1 MFREKKNFF
10 FLFWQDSWHKEST
23 INICAIPKLEL
34 GFLVIMHT
42 PKIHLINTQCMHT
55 PKIHLINTQC
65 NSPCTPTHNKHSYNP
80 MQTDPQ
86 TPWYIII
93 NKKKLKQH
101 NIWILPLPFTLMG
114 YARSSTFS
122 REPKQR
128 VIQFFQEH
136 GRMKPYYFRSS

>member
-10 FLFWQDSWHKEST
+10 FFFWQDSWHKEST

-42 PKIHLINTQCMHT
+42 PKIHLINTQC
-55 PKIHLINTQC
+55 

-80 MQTDPQ
+80 MQTNPQ

-136 GRMKPYYFRSS
+136 GCMKPYYFRSS